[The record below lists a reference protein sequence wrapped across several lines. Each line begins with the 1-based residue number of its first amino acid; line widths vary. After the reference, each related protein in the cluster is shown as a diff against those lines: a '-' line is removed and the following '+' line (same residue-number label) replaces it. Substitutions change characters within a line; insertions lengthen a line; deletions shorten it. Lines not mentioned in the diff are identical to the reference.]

1 MEHIFTNNTGWLES
15 LTDAQEQDLS
25 PEDFLLMLE
34 EALEEGELTMSEL
47 RTMLSDYNRGKR

>member
-1 MEHIFTNNTGWLES
+1 MDHYYTDNTSWLES
-15 LTDAQEQDLS
+15 LADAQKQDLS

-47 RTMLSDYNRGKR
+47 RTMLSDYNRRS